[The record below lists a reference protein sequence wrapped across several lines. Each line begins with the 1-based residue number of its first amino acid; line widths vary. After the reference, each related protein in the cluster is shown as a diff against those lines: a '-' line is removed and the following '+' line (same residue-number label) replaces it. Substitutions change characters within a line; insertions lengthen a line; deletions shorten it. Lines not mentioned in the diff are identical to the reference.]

1 MKQTPNTPRAMKHV
15 VQSNEALS
23 TTLDPSAL
31 RPFATR
37 KQKPYARVTQA
48 NEDVLIQH

>member
-15 VQSNEALS
+15 VQSNEALI

-31 RPFATR
+31 SHTFCNQEGEAMCPG
-37 KQKPYARVTQA
+37 
-48 NEDVLIQH
+48 